1 VKSCICKIRNAG
13 NMKSMKLAITLL
25 AASFSASLLVHAAA
39 QDLVV
44 SEFRIPTP
52 SSGRKGL
59 EAVMIRPNDHTPHPL
74 ALVTHGTPRDGAE
87 MADMTPLRFLPQARE
102 FARRGW
108 TTVIVMR
115 RGFGDSGGTY
125 AEDGRLCS
133 SFPDFVRP
141 TQEAAKDL
149 RESVAY
155 LDTRPEVD
163 PSRMIAIGVSAGG
176 MAVVGL
182 AADPPPGLIAAI
194 SFAGGR
200 GSRRPDFVCNP
211 DDLVRAFGYFG
222 GRDKVPMLWIY
233 SQNDH
238 FFSPVLAQR
247 SFESYRS
254 AGGNA
259 TLLMAPP
266 FGDDG
271 HHLFSL
277 DGIPIWAP
285 LVDEFL
291 RRQNAVLRDTLLQI
305 PVPAV
310 GPPGYLSEKGKQDFQ
325 EYLLSAPHKAFA
337 ASPVSGFGWRSGR
350 RSADEAEKEALK
362 ECKNGAPRNAPCVII
377 MSDDTRTN

>member
-1 VKSCICKIRNAG
+1 MAGGYVKST
-13 NMKSMKLAITLL
+13 KLATALFTVSL
-25 AASFSASLLVHAAA
+25 AFSLLGSVQA

-59 EAVMIRPNDHTPHPL
+59 EAVMIRPNDHAPHPL
-74 ALVTHGTPRDGAE
+74 ALITHGTPRDGAE
-87 MADMTPLRFLPQARE
+87 QAEMTPLRFLPQARE

-108 TTVIVMR
+108 TAVVVMR
-115 RGFGDSGGTY
+115 RGFGDSGGAY

-133 SFPDFVRP
+133 SFPDFVGP

-149 RESVAY
+149 RESAAY
-155 LDTRPEVD
+155 LNTRPEID
-163 PSRMIAIGVSAGG
+163 PSRMIAVGVSAGG
-176 MAVVGL
+176 LAVVGL

-194 SFAGGR
+194 DFAGGR

-211 DDLVRAFGYFG
+211 DELVRAFGFFG
-222 GRDKVPMLWIY
+222 SRNKVPMLWIY

-238 FFSPVLAQR
+238 FFSPTLAQHFYE
-247 SFESYRS
+247 SFHS
-254 AGGNA
+254 AGGKA
-259 TLLMAPP
+259 TLLMVPP
-266 FGDDG
+266 FEDDG

-277 DGIPIWAP
+277 HGIPIWAP

-310 GPPGYLSEKGKQDFQ
+310 APPSYLSEKAQAEFQ

-337 ASPVSGFGWRSGR
+337 ASPISGFGWRSGR
-350 RSADEAEKEALK
+350 RTAEEAEKEALK
-362 ECKNGAPRNAPCVII
+362 ECKNGAPKNAPCVVI
-377 MSDDTRTN
+377 MSDDAKTN